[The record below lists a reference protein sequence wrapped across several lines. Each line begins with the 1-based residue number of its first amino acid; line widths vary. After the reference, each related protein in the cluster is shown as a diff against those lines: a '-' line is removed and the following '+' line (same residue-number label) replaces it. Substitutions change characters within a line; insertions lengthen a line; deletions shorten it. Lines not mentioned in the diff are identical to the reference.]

1 MREHILRASMT
12 LPLPRE
18 QVFAFFAD
26 AANLEAITPP
36 ELHFHV
42 ETPSPMM
49 MRKGALIDYA
59 LRLWV
64 FPMRWRTRIAA
75 WEPPSHFVDEQLRGP
90 YARWVHTHR
99 FSDTA
104 DGGTR
109 IDDEVRYAL
118 PLAPLGDIALPLV
131 RLQLA
136 RIFAYRERRIRT
148 LLVPP
153 VTPAAER
160 STT

>member
-1 MREHILRASMT
+1 MREHVLRASMT

-18 QVFAFFAD
+18 RVFAFFAD

-36 ELHFHV
+36 ELHFQV
-42 ETPSPMM
+42 ETPAPIT
-49 MRKGALIDYA
+49 MRAGTLIDYA

-90 YARWVHTHR
+90 YALWVHTHR

-118 PLAPLGDIALPLV
+118 PLAPLGDVALPLV
-131 RLQLA
+131 RLQLG
-136 RIFAYRERRIRT
+136 RIFAYRERRIRA
-148 LLVPP
+148 LLAPS
-153 VTPAAER
+153 VTPSAER